1 MAKKEHQIKERLLAL
16 LKEKKETIRMQT
28 ERAQAPVSHDN
39 SEAAQQRATRQML
52 SARLVAEEAE
62 AAQIETAL
70 ERLAEGKYGVC
81 LVCQKSISAERLEA
95 LPHAVRCTGC
105 KAGAGG

>member
-1 MAKKEHQIKERLLAL
+1 MGKNEDAVKTKLLAL
-16 LKEKKETIRMQT
+16 LKEKRDTIKMQT
-28 ERAQAPVSHDN
+28 ERAQSPVSHDN
-39 SEAAQQRATRQML
+39 SEAAQQRASRQML

-62 AAQIETAL
+62 AAQIEAAL
-70 ERLAEGKYGVC
+70 ERLEEGKYGVC

-95 LPHAVRCTGC
+95 LPHAVRCMGC